1 MHKIVSLGRKKTLGA
16 GTAFLKGGEEFLQ
29 LAFRQCVEEG
39 LEENHSLSQ
48 TSIQIVVRGIEDIP
62 IAVGVKGV
70 ACQDFLRGGQ
80 KVGGELLDEFGQ
92 RGDFVEELGPPGK
105 KHLAEHTV
113 ETRDPLAAGI
123 LKILGIQGSEIRRRA
138 EMSRVEEH
146 GV

>member
-1 MHKIVSLGRKKTLGA
+1 MRHGHASRSSLLSLDRGHPSMHKIVSLGRKKTLGA

-92 RGDFVEELGPPGK
+92 RGDFVEELGPPGRSTLLNTLLK
-105 KHLAEHTV
+105 RA
-113 ETRDPLAAGI
+113 TRWLR
-123 LKILGIQGSEIRRRA
+123 EF
-138 EMSRVEEH
+138 
-146 GV
+146 